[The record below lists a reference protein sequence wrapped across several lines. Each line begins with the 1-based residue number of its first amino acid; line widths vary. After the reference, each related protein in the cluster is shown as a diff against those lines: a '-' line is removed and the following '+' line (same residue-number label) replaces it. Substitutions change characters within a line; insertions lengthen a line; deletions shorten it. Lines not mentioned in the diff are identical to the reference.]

1 MVMSSQLR
9 DGNDDK
15 EGLDKRLPLQE
26 RSHMLAE
33 QKAWLANGIDAD
45 LNGALSEVYEMPE
58 APAVSAREQFLV
70 GRLHAGEMDA
80 FSELVTEYQP
90 LVYSL
95 TLRVVHDREEARDVA
110 QDTFLKIYRH
120 FDKFRGESSL
130 KTWICKVAVNQA
142 LNSQR
147 WWKRRRR
154 EETCS
159 LDEPINGQ
167 QHFSDRLQSSGNS
180 PEADTL
186 AHERKHQLELA
197 LKELK
202 PDFRMV
208 VVLRDIE
215 GMTYEE
221 IAGILEISVGTVKSR
236 IARGREMLRGRL
248 SQKDF

>member
-1 MVMSSQLR
+1 
-9 DGNDDK
+9 
-15 EGLDKRLPLQE
+15 
-26 RSHMLAE
+26 MLAE
-33 QKAWLANGIDAD
+33 QKAWIANGIDAD
-45 LNGALSEVYEMPE
+45 LNGGLSEVYELSE
-58 APAVSAREQFLV
+58 APAISAREQLLV
-70 GRLHAGEMDA
+70 ARLHAGEMDA

-110 QDTFLKIYRH
+110 QETFLKIYRH

-159 LDEPINGQ
+159 LDEPVNEQ
-167 QHFSDRLQSSGNS
+167 QHFSDRLQSNGAS
-180 PEADTL
+180 PEADAL
-186 AHERKHQLELA
+186 AHERQHQLELA

-215 GMTYEE
+215 GMAYEE
-221 IAGILEISVGTVKSR
+221 MASILDISVGTVKSR
-236 IARGREMLRGRL
+236 IARGRDMLRAQL
-248 SQKDF
+248 SRKDF